1 MLRISHLTQQM
12 VTTGLLLMLVLTT
25 GFIDPAD
32 KPKPDK
38 PTAARPT
45 RTGGAT
51 ATERSQTRPNIL
63 FILVDDL
70 GWRDIGAFGSTFYET
85 PNIDALTK
93 KGVKFTNAYAACP
106 VCSPTRASIMTGK
119 YPARMHTTDWFGA
132 PQPTT
137 VGKHWTKNKPLLPAA
152 YEENLALGE
161 TTLAEALK
169 SNGYSTFFAGK
180 WHLGETADYW
190 PEKQGFDINKGG
202 YEAGSPRGK
211 GYFAPYANPRLTD
224 GPPGENLT
232 NRLANETISFIT
244 EHKSGPGRAHP
255 FLAYLSFYSV
265 HTPLQAPQDLVEKYT
280 EKKKRLGL
288 ADKWGQEGKQKV
300 RLNQCLPVYGAM
312 VESMDKAVGKV
323 LTALRE
329 NGIEKETIVIFMADN
344 GGLSTAEGQPTSNL
358 PLRAGKGWLYE
369 GGIREPMVVYW
380 PGVTK
385 AGQVSDQVVTSTDF
399 YPSILEMTGSPL
411 LPSQHKDGMSL
422 VPVLR
427 GKKMQRGA
435 VYWHYPH
442 YGNQGGS
449 PGSAVRDGD
458 WKLVEWFE
466 EGHDL
471 ELYNLASDI
480 GEQKNL
486 AESNPAKVRELHDKL
501 ISWRKAVDARLPT
514 KNPAA
519 IEP

>member
-1 MLRISHLTQQM
+1 M
-12 VTTGLLLMLVLTT
+12 VQFTYGIRQTAITGLLVTLVLTA
-25 GFIDPAD
+25 GFVGPAAVT
-32 KPKPDK
+32 KPSKP
-38 PTAARPT
+38 A
-45 RTGGAT
+45 
-51 ATERSQTRPNIL
+51 ERSPARPNIL

-70 GWRDIGAFGSTFYET
+70 GWTDIGAFGSTFYET
-85 PNIDALTK
+85 PNIDALTR

-152 YEENLALGE
+152 YEENLPLSE

-169 SNGYSTFFAGK
+169 NNGYSTFFAGK
-180 WHLGETADYW
+180 WHLGESADFW
-190 PEKQGFDINKGG
+190 PEKQGFDTNKGG

-211 GYFAPYANPRLTD
+211 GYFSPYANPRLTD

-232 NRLANETISFIT
+232 NRLADETISFIA
-244 EHKSGPGRAHP
+244 EHKSGPGGAASQNRRP
-255 FLAYLSFYSV
+255 FLAYLSFYAV
-265 HTPLQAPQDLVEKYT
+265 HTPLQAPQDLIDKYT

-288 ADKWGQEGKQKV
+288 TDTWGQEGNQKV
-300 RLNQCLPVYGAM
+300 RLSQCLPVYGAM
-312 VESMDKAVGKV
+312 VESMDRAVGKV

-329 NGIEKETIVIFMADN
+329 NGLEQETIVIFMADN
-344 GGLSTAEGQPTSNL
+344 GGLSTAEGHPTSNL

-369 GGIREPMVVYW
+369 GGIREPMVIYW
-380 PGVTK
+380 PGVMK
-385 AGQVSDQVVTSTDF
+385 AGRTSDQVVTSTDF
-399 YPSILEMTGSPL
+399 YPTLLEMTGTPL
-411 LPSQHKDGMSL
+411 LPAQHRDGVSL
-422 VPVLR
+422 VPVLH
-427 GKKMQRGA
+427 GKKMQRGP

-458 WKLVEWFE
+458 WKLIEWFE
-466 EGHDL
+466 EGRGL
-471 ELYNLASDI
+471 ELYNLATDI

-486 AESNPAKVRELHDKL
+486 AESNPAKVRELHNKL
-501 ISWRKAVDARLPT
+501 VSWRKAVDARLPT

-519 IEP
+519 TEP